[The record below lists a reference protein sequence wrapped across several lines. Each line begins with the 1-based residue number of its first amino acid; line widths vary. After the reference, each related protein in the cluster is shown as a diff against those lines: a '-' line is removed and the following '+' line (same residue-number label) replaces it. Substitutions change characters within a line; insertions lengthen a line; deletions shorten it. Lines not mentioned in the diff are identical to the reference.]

1 MLSLKTSSSIL
12 IRRRRSRNSEMNHRL
27 AGFGHTFNRARV
39 LQQLLDGN
47 HSLNSVV
54 TVRKRRASRINI
66 MYYNHDPPART
77 MSAPPPPLSSGKAME
92 NINIEYFDFA
102 NVPAISEDLSTDALH
117 TRRPDTPASWRAQTS
132 APLSSMAADLQDGH
146 LSVLLKLPRVPTTSV
161 ELGGGGRGRG
171 SLWNVRLMPPES
183 NQSATRSAANLD
195 QGAGCNYS
203 RLRPMHMG
211 MHGTVEG

>member
-1 MLSLKTSSSIL
+1 MESLGFPTLLSLKTSSSIL

-132 APLSSMAADLQDGH
+132 APLSSMAADH
-146 LSVLLKLPRVPTTSV
+146 THFKT
-161 ELGGGGRGRG
+161 
-171 SLWNVRLMPPES
+171 
-183 NQSATRSAANLD
+183 
-195 QGAGCNYS
+195 
-203 RLRPMHMG
+203 
-211 MHGTVEG
+211 GTCRCY